1 MEELLIKDE
10 NFSIIIVKFFDQ
22 WFKNNPQL
30 LWILNIYKIVDLLL
44 VKRWLNEWINNSL
57 NYG

>member
-1 MEELLIKDE
+1 MEELLIKEE

-44 VKRWLNEWINNSL
+44 VKRWFNEWINNSL